1 MEHTINIEN
10 RKWKTRKFWK
20 LTFYVLVFFP
30 ALFIVSLLTFY
41 THAGLINGYR
51 NISGINPF
59 EFKFYDVYQY
69 CIIYSWT
76 GTVFSFLAW
85 IIIAL
90 TYFIKRE
97 NGIEWKSLLITFFI
111 YIIALTL
118 ALSKIME
125 FAMD

>member
-1 MEHTINIEN
+1 MEHILNLEN
-10 RKWKTRKFWK
+10 GKWKTPKLWK
-20 LTFYVLVFFP
+20 VAFYVLAFFP
-30 ALFIVSLLTFY
+30 VLFIISLLTFY

-59 EFKFYDVYQY
+59 EFELYDVYQY
-69 CIIYSWT
+69 SIIYGWI

-85 IIIAL
+85 IILAFF
-90 TYFIKRE
+90 YCVKSE
-97 NGIEWKSLLITFFI
+97 NGIKWKLILITLSI
-111 YIIALTL
+111 YLIALKL